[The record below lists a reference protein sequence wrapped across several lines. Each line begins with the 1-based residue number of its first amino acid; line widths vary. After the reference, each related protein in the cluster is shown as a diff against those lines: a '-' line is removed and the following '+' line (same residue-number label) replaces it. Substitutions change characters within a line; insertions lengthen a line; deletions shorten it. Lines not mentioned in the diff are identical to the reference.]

1 MRHLTRAGHI
11 ILRFAVFSAKLEQ
24 ASNENNFDEPPE
36 SGVGPQPDYRDG
48 PLSGDLLGLI

>member
-1 MRHLTRAGHI
+1 MIHPS
-11 ILRFAVFSAKLEQ
+11 LRIAVFSAKLEQ